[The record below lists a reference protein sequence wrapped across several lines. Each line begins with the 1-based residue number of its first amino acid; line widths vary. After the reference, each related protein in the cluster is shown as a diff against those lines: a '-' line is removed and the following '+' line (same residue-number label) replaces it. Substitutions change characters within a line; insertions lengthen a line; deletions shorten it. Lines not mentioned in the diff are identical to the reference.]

1 MKKFLIALQF
11 LTIFPVK
18 IKPIKEEEIGKSLI
32 YFPIVGALIGGV
44 LVSVLFVLDFL
55 PNLVKCSLI
64 LIISIVISG
73 GIHLEG
79 FSDACDGLY
88 GGRCKEEILDIM
100 RDSHIGAIGVI
111 GLVCI
116 LLLKFAL
123 FLSIP
128 KEILWKSLILMALFS
143 RWIQVLVCYTSKYA
157 RKEGKGKYFIEY
169 ADKKGFFMGS
179 IFTLIMFLSLMKIEG
194 IILFFISLLPIWIF
208 INYVKK
214 RIDGVTGDIIGA
226 TSEIAEVAILFFT
239 LFFKYVHINPNYA
252 NKF

>member
-1 MKKFLIALQF
+1 MIIGVGVKKFLIALQF

-18 IKPIKEEEIGKSLI
+18 IESIKPEEFGKSLL
-32 YFPIVGALIGGV
+32 YFPIVGALIGIV
-44 LVSVLFVLDFL
+44 LASVLFALDFL
-55 PNLVKCSLI
+55 PNLIKCSLI

-79 FSDACDGLY
+79 FSDTCDGLY

-116 LLLKFAL
+116 LLLKLSL

-128 KEILWKSLILMALFS
+128 KEILWKSLISMGLFS

-169 ADKKGFFMGS
+169 AGRKEFLISGL
-179 IFTLIMFLSLMKIEG
+179 FTLAAFLFLMKIGG
-194 IILFFISLLPIWIF
+194 IILFFISLLPIWVF

-214 RIDGVTGDIIGA
+214 KIDGVTGDTIGA
-226 TSEIAEVAILFFT
+226 TSELAEVAVLFFT
-239 LFFKYVHINPNYA
+239 TVFKVCSY
-252 NKF
+252 